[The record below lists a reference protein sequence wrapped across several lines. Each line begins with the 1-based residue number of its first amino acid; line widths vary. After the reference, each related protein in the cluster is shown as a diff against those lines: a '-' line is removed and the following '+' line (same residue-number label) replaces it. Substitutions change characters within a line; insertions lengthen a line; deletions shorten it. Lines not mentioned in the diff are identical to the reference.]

1 MAQASIKIG
10 ASMSEYQS
18 AMKAAVASMK
28 ELSSQYSL
36 AAANAKLY
44 GTKSDALKAKIS
56 ELTQKMDVQKTKVA
70 DCKTHYETLT
80 TRLDNNKKKS
90 EELKTKVAEL
100 SRAYEE
106 SKEAT
111 GENSEETKKLKTYIF
126 EHEADFVIGAEVDV
140 HVHLAQRFDG
150 GGADLHADLIAL
162 EVFGL
167 LDGGVLGDD
176 DGLMDFVVGIGEHI
190 GLLALV
196 RDGHAG
202 GDDVG
207 LSGFERREDAVP
219 RDVAELALHADLF
232 GDCGNDVAVIADD
245 VLVFVQEL
253 HGRPRG
259 VGGGDERFLC
269 GERGAAKHQYGE
281 KAGQHGTKH
290 GFSS

>member
-1 MAQASIKIG
+1 MRLGDGIVADHDV
-10 ASMSEYQS
+10 E
-18 AMKAAVASMK
+18 AAVA
-28 ELSSQYSL
+28 
-36 AAANAKLY
+36 
-44 GTKSDALKAKIS
+44 
-56 ELTQKMDVQKTKVA
+56 
-70 DCKTHYETLT
+70 H
-80 TRLDNNKKKS
+80 
-90 EELKTKVAEL
+90 
-100 SRAYEE
+100 
-106 SKEAT
+106 
-111 GENSEETKKLKTYIF
+111 IF

-150 GGADLHADLIAL
+150 GGADLHADLLAL

-202 GDDVG
+202 SDDVG